1 MKFLLCGDEKSPF
14 LNAVKKKADDRGIET
29 EITQKYKDN
38 MYYVADWETFDTTQF
53 LPYEYNVEYPIPS
66 VTEAITN
73 ILLRCSNLRGKT
85 VLIIGRGNSTCKL
98 PKLLLRYD
106 ATVIVA
112 HSRTENITELLL
124 VADIVIN
131 ASPLELRYIRDKD
144 LIIDIPIRK
153 DDTEPYSN
161 GRAYVGGKVI
171 ARECTDIIVE
181 RMNDIQECGE
191 NEEKE

>member
-1 MKFLLCGDEKSPF
+1 MKFLLYGDKKSPF
-14 LNAVKKKADDRGIET
+14 LNAVKRKAEKDGIET
-29 EITQKYKDN
+29 EITQEYQKN
-38 MYYVADWETFDTTQF
+38 MHYVADWETCNVNHQ
-53 LPYEYNVEYPIPS
+53 LPYEFNIEYPIPS
-66 VTEAITN
+66 VTEAVMRIINKCTD
-73 ILLRCSNLRGKT
+73 LKGKT
-85 VLIIGRGNSTCKL
+85 VLIIGRGNSTSKL
-98 PKLLLRYD
+98 PKLLLRQD
-106 ATVIVA
+106 ATVIIA

-181 RMNDIQECGE
+181 RMNDIQECE
-191 NEEKE
+191 